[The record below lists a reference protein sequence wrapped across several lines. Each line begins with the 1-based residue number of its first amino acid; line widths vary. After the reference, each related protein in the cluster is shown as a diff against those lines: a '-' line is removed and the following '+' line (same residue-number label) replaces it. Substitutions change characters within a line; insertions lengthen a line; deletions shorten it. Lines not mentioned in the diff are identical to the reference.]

1 MGLRVEISQN
11 GTIVETRD
19 LAEGSYKIG
28 RAPECELRLKSPQ
41 ISKQHALLVIK
52 GDKAAIV
59 DLGSSNGVFVNG
71 ILVRKQRVE
80 PGDDITIVD
89 FKIKISPPGRP
100 MTQPRGPAD
109 INAGFGGGEG
119 LSLDFGGS
127 AAPDL
132 NAFQQP
138 MGALQPEEQAAP
150 ERSAQEKLLEVMDQK
165 ILLPYYSVVRS
176 MDWRWILSSILLI
189 SLVASVILSV
199 IPIVRWGK
207 KITSKE
213 ALERAHVVL
222 AQTVRENYRI
232 LAKTGDFSGLT
243 VEAADNEPGMLGVY
257 IIDAKTRQ
265 ILSPAKYYNK
275 SLTDS
280 WSLAAVDKV
289 LKGGDKIDRAQI
301 EREDGIFVL
310 AQPIRL
316 ASPDTTSS
324 NIAAIVLGNF
334 EVSSE
339 ITTTFEPL
347 VEASLFAVLMSL
359 GAFFFIYKMITYP
372 IVQMNEQLDA
382 ALKGEN
388 VQITCEAQFPE
399 LESLATQ
406 MNFTIGKMK
415 KDAGGGN
422 LANSDAAA
430 EEEEDYI
437 RAIREMDEG
446 TSDGIIL
453 LDRDKRIK
461 FVGNILGELVG
472 LRQQYAEGQN
482 IGDACKDAGLAGTC
496 IDLTESVLSS
506 LGSTQT
512 ATLDV
517 NGVSRN
523 MVAIARKT
531 RNGDIRFILILL
543 KMGGGQA

>member
-1 MGLRVEISQN
+1 MRIEISQN
-11 GTIVETRD
+11 GTVVETRD
-19 LAEGSYKIG
+19 LSEGSYKIG
-28 RAPECELRLKSPQ
+28 RAPGCEIRLRSPQ
-41 ISKQHALLVIK
+41 ISKQHAMLVIK

-59 DLGSSNGVFVNG
+59 DIGSSNGVFVNG
-71 ILVRKQRVE
+71 VLVRKQRVE

-89 FKIKISPPGRP
+89 FKIKIAPPVRQGSRAAE
-100 MTQPRGPAD
+100 GN
-109 INAGFGGGEG
+109 NAGFA
-119 LSLDFGGS
+119 LDFGGS

-132 NAFQQP
+132 NVFQQP
-138 MGALQPEEQAAP
+138 EEVAQPIP
-150 ERSAQEKLLEVMDQK
+150 DKSAQERLLEIMDQK
-165 ILLPYYSVVRS
+165 VLLPYYSLVKSV
-176 MDWRWILSSILLI
+176 DWRWILASILLF
-189 SLVASVILSV
+189 SLVASVTLSV

-213 ALERAHVVL
+213 AVDRAHTVV

-232 LAKTGDFSGLT
+232 LAKSGDYTGLT
-243 VEAADNEPGMLGVY
+243 VEAAESEPGMLGVY

-265 ILSPAKYYNK
+265 IIAPAKYYNK
-275 SLTDS
+275 SLTDD
-280 WSLAAVDKV
+280 WSLAAVEKII
-289 LKGGDKIDRAQI
+289 KGGDKLDRAQI
-301 EREDGIFVL
+301 ERDDGVFVL
-310 AQPIRL
+310 VQPIRL
-316 ASPDTTSS
+316 APSDTSHS
-324 NIAAIVLGNF
+324 NVAAIVLANF

-359 GAFFFIYKMITYP
+359 IAFFFIYKMVTYP
-372 IVQMNEQLDA
+372 IQQINEQLDT

-399 LESLATQ
+399 LDSLATQ
-406 MNFTIGKMK
+406 INFALGRLK
-415 KDAGGGN
+415 KDQGGGGN
-422 LANSDAAA
+422 LANSEAG
-430 EEEEDYI
+430 EEEEADYV

-461 FVGNILGELVG
+461 FVGAILGEVVG

-496 IDLTESVLSS
+496 IDLAESVLGS

-512 ATLDV
+512 ATLDI
-517 NGVSRN
+517 NGISRN
-523 MVAIARKT
+523 MVAVARKM
-531 RNGDIRFILILL
+531 RNGDIRFILIIVKL
-543 KMGGGQA
+543 GTVEG